1 MIWKTHLDIK
11 NTHALFSASQHS
23 WLNYDDDQIRAKR
36 VNANRAMI
44 GTLLHAFCHK
54 QIVTSD
60 RIRSVSEAIGRFKT
74 FVTNLYW
81 DEKEDCLKQEGVKI
95 MTAIKFVPKEMYL
108 SVMMFINDA
117 IGFHMESEKE
127 LKYSDVLYGTADAIS
142 FNNSELRVHDLKTG
156 LKPIEDPTQLVI
168 YCALFC
174 LDYKVSPEQCKRII
188 VCVYQNGEIKSCEV
202 SVEQLSKVIERMKHV
217 NEVSEGGLLV

>member
-23 WLNYDDDQIRAKR
+23 WLNYDDDQIRAR
-36 VNANRAMI
+36 CVNANRAKL
-44 GTLLHAFCHK
+44 GTLLHDFCHK
-54 QIVTSD
+54 QIVASD
-60 RIRSVSEAIGRFKT
+60 KIRSVSETIGRFKT
-74 FVTNLYW
+74 FVINLYW
-81 DEKEDCLKQEGVKI
+81 NEKDDCITDEGIKM

-108 SVMMFINDA
+108 SVMMFINDS
-117 IGFHMESEKE
+117 IGFHMVSEKE
-127 LKYSDVLYGTADAIS
+127 LKYSDVLYGTTDAIS
-142 FNNSELRVHDLKTG
+142 FNNGELRVHDLKTG
-156 LKPIEDPTQLVI
+156 LKPIEDPTQLLI

-202 SVEQLSKVIERMKHV
+202 SVEQLNKTIERMKHV